1 MPYPSPDTPNPVT
14 LPDGSTLPNN
24 VFLKAV
30 IDHPRIEV
38 GDYTYAN
45 AFTVPEDWAA
55 HIAPFMFPTSQD
67 RLIIG
72 KFGQFA
78 DGARFI
84 TQSANHRRDG
94 FSTYP
99 FAIHD
104 PDRFM
109 AYPGTLPRGKDTV
122 VGHDVWLGKDV
133 SVMPGTRIGSGV
145 IVGSGAVVAGTIP
158 DYAVVVGNPGRV
170 VRLRFDPDTIVALLQ
185 IAWWDWPIDAILD
198 AEAAICGADL
208 DALRAAAP

>member
-1 MPYPSPDTPNPVT
+1 MPYPSPETRHPVT
-14 LPDGSTLPNN
+14 RPDGSALPNN

-45 AFTVPEDWAA
+45 AFTVPEDWAG
-55 HIAPFMFPTSQD
+55 HIAPYLSPTSRD

-84 TQSANHRRDG
+84 TQSANHKRDG

-99 FAIHD
+99 FALHD
-104 PDRFM
+104 PARF
-109 AYPGTLPRGKDTV
+109 PGYAETLPQGRDTV

-133 SVMPGTRIGSGV
+133 LVMPGARIGSGV
-145 IVGSGAVVAGTIP
+145 IVGAGAVVAGHIP
-158 DYAVVVGNPGRV
+158 DYAVVAGNPARV
-170 VRLRFDPDTIVALLQ
+170 VRMRFEPATIEALLEL
-185 IAWWDWPIDAILD
+185 AWWDWPIDAILA
-198 AEAAICGADL
+198 AEAAITGADL
-208 DALRAAAP
+208 TALRAAAP